1 MGTDY
6 KLLANQKATLLDL
19 IDNGVLTAQQ
29 RDDLQGI
36 VLFIDLE
43 QDIAA
48 DRLSGTGEVVFL
60 HEDGYRDGD
69 GELLG
74 PSEWTPGPAWKTL
87 LRDVVNSEDDT
98 GCDGLTVIDKESY
111 DNLYEAWSKVPQ

>member
-1 MGTDY
+1 METDW

-19 IDNGVLTAQQ
+19 IDNGLITAQQ

-36 VLFIDLE
+36 VHFIDSE
-43 QDIAA
+43 QDCAA
-48 DRLSGTGEVVFL
+48 ERLSAGEVVFL

-69 GELLG
+69 GKLLG

-98 GCDGLTVIDKESY
+98 GCEGLTVIDKESY
-111 DNLYEAWSKVPQ
+111 DNLYEAWRKVPQ